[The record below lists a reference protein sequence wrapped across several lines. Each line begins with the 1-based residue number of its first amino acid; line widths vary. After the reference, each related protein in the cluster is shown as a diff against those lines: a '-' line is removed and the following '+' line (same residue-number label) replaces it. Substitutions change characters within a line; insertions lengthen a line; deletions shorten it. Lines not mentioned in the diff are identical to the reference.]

1 MTQSSNVNINLNS
14 KADLKG
20 FKQAETATQ
29 KLMKT
34 TKKLAASLGIAYGT
48 KAVLA
53 YAKASAK
60 AAAADQKSQSLL
72 SSNLKNLGLAYANVD
87 AETFIKSME
96 TQTHIADDLLRP
108 AYAQLAQVTGSIATT
123 QKVMGIAFDTASGT
137 GLDYAQTINI
147 LSQAYVGNR
156 KGLKQLNTGLSQ
168 AQLAALSFDELL
180 VVLNEHF
187 SGAGTAAVKGYAGQ
201 MDALT
206 ISLGNVQEI
215 LGGALLDSFA
225 KLAGG
230 GDITKA
236 TSEMEDWA
244 TAVAGVLKVATGVYD
259 LQAILDQVTFGGF
272 LGIVPKDKPASSIP
286 MQSPGD
292 RAAID
297 KANKAKAKRD
307 YEAGAAARKLAKAQA
322 DAAAKKA
329 IADKKSADLSKA
341 SAQFDLEKI
350 SIAAALKAT
359 YDNDTKL
366 RLLAMQAIADED
378 GTKALDYLK
387 QLKILQDSTQAAKLA
402 GITTISNASLEALNA
417 QLLKELAAI
426 DATKMSEA
434 DKNAAKDAAFAKY
447 NDAITKQGGLAVAN
461 EYSERAQ
468 IQLTSIA
475 KLAALQGYGA
485 ALATL
490 NTIMV
495 SNELAI
501 AKTQSANDLARYEA
515 LKAYIDLLGV
525 AYNAAVALAQ
535 ANAAA
540 AVIVPKVP
548 NVPYVP
554 KPVPRGA
561 LPDYLDDPII
571 PPYVPKPV
579 PRGALPDYMDI
590 SNSIGNMSNATGNGA
605 GNGGDAILY
614 FNAPIYTISDAE
626 FAANV
631 QKAIQNNNRFGNN
644 LDYAGA
650 I

>member
-1 MTQSSNVNINLNS
+1 MAQTSNVNINLNS

-34 TKKLAASLGIAYGT
+34 TKKLAASLGIAYST

-53 YAKASAK
+53 YANASIK
-60 AAAADQKSQSLL
+60 AAAADQKSQLLL

-87 AETFIKSME
+87 SEAFIKSME
-96 TQTHIADDLLRP
+96 TQTHIADALLRP
-108 AYAQLAQVTGSIATT
+108 AFAQLAQVTGSIATT
-123 QKVMGIAFDTASGT
+123 QRVMGIAFDTASGT
-137 GLDYAQTINI
+137 GLDYAQTIDI

-156 KGLKQLNTGLSQ
+156 KGLKQLNTGLTQ
-168 AQLAALSFDELL
+168 AQLAALSFDQLL
-180 VVLNEHF
+180 IVLNEHF
-187 SGAGTAAVKGYAGQ
+187 GGAGTAAVKGYAGQ

-225 KLAGG
+225 KMGGG

-236 TSEMEDWA
+236 TSKMENFA
-244 TAVAGVLKVATGVYD
+244 TAVAGVIKVLTRVYD
-259 LQAILDQVTFGGF
+259 LNAILGQVEFGGF
-272 LGIVPKDKPASSIP
+272 LGVVPKNKPASSIP

-297 KANKAKAKRD
+297 KANKAAAKRN
-307 YEAGAAARKLAKAQA
+307 YEAGASARKLAKAQA

-366 RLLAMQAIADED
+366 RLLAMQAIEDED
-378 GTKALDYLK
+378 GAKALGYLN
-387 QLKILQDSTQAAKLA
+387 QLKILQDSVQASKLA
-402 GITTISNASLEALNA
+402 GITTISNASLEALNT

-475 KLAALQGYGA
+475 KLAALQGYGS

-501 AKTQSANDLARYEA
+501 AKTQSANDLARYSA
-515 LKAYIDLLGV
+515 LKDYINLLGV
-525 AYNAAVALAQ
+525 AYDAARALAA

-540 AVIVPKVP
+540 AIAAVPGNSKGAP
-548 NVPYVP
+548 FGGESGFTPYVP
-554 KPVPRGA
+554 KPVPRGV
-561 LPDYLDDPII
+561 LPDYLD
-571 PPYVPKPV
+571 
-579 PRGALPDYMDI
+579 I
-590 SNSIGNMSNATGNGA
+590 STSIGNMANGTGGSGGNSNTVKIEIVDKTSGL
-605 GNGGDAILY
+605 I
-614 FNAPIYTISDAE
+614 E
-626 FAANV
+626 VV
-631 QKAIQNNNRFGNN
+631 QQAVQTNNRYGNN
-644 LDYAGA
+644 LNFAGA
-650 I
+650 IA

>member
-53 YAKASAK
+53 YANASLK
-60 AAAADQKSQSLL
+60 AAAADQKSQLLL

-87 AETFIKSME
+87 SEAFIKSME

-108 AYAQLAQVTGSIATT
+108 AFAQLAQVTGSIATT
-123 QKVMGIAFDTASGT
+123 QKTMGIAFDTASGT
-137 GLDYAQTINI
+137 GLDYAQTIDI

-168 AQLAALSFDELL
+168 AQLAALSFDQLL
-180 VVLNEHF
+180 VVLNDHF
-187 SGAGTAAVKGYAGQ
+187 GGAGIAAVKGYQGQ

-225 KLAGG
+225 KMGGG

-236 TSEMEDWA
+236 TSKMENFA
-244 TAVAGVLKVATGVYD
+244 TAVAGALKVLTRVYD
-259 LQAILDQVTFGGF
+259 LNAILGQVEFGGF
-272 LGIVPKDKPASSIP
+272 LGVVPKNKPASSIP

-297 KANKAKAKRD
+297 KANKAAAKRN
-307 YEAGAAARKLAKAQA
+307 YEAGASARKLAKALA

-378 GTKALDYLK
+378 GTKALDYLN

-402 GITTISNASLEALNA
+402 GITTISNASLEAINT

-447 NDAITKQGGLAVAN
+447 NDAITKQGGLAVEN
-461 EYSERAQ
+461 QYSERAQ

-485 ALATL
+485 ALVTL

-501 AKTQSANDLARYEA
+501 AKTQSANDLARYIA
-515 LKAYIDLLGV
+515 LKAYIELLGV

-540 AVIVPKVP
+540 GAAGAAGAAAVSGGYKSGGNLIKDLE
-548 NVPYVP
+548 
-554 KPVPRGA
+554 RGI
-561 LPDYLDDPII
+561 LTNTDYG
-571 PPYVPKPV
+571 VASSAMSV
-579 PRGALPDYMDI
+579 I
-590 SNSIGNMSNATGNGA
+590 SAASDSGQGNAASSSAAVLN
-605 GNGGDAILY
+605 

-631 QKAIQNNNRFGNN
+631 QRAVQNNNRFGNN